1 MLVKLSGVFLVLFLS
16 GCVSLGGSDKTEEEK
31 QREAFID
38 KKINYYS
45 DKTVSSLDIPP
56 DLTTPSSQ
64 KAFKLSE
71 YVDNVQEDTI
81 SFNKNKAATQ
91 ENEESANILKT
102 PSNIK
107 VKKSGKRRWL
117 VVDKKP
123 DVVWDL
129 SKSFL
134 KSRGFSIKK
143 INKKIGLIETDF
155 LENHGEIPDE
165 SLGMIRSFISS
176 KLGAY
181 VLPTVD
187 KYRVRLEP
195 MNNGKKTALYLS
207 LSSMEEVVTNSGSKD
222 ENTIWQARPK
232 DQGLET
238 TMLYEFMVFLGGD
251 EVKAR
256 DQIVKAKEQEK
267 IAVSL
272 AQGVGGYA
280 KLVFKMNQ
288 YDTWSNMGWALDQ
301 LDIDIEDTDI
311 KEGSFYIKVVRTQDR
326 GILSRIFGDSAIK
339 QSIQILVREV
349 NSNTTEVYFNDISE
363 ENEKETADFSH
374 EFLGNIAKQF

>member
-16 GCVSLGGSDKTEEEK
+16 GCVSLGGNDKTEEEK

-71 YVDNVQEDTI
+71 YVDNIQEDTI
-81 SFNKNKAATQ
+81 SFNKKKAATL
-91 ENEESANILKT
+91 EEKESANILKI

-155 LENHGEIPDE
+155 LE
-165 SLGMIRSFISS
+165 
-176 KLGAY
+176 
-181 VLPTVD
+181 
-187 KYRVRLEP
+187 
-195 MNNGKKTALYLS
+195 
-207 LSSMEEVVTNSGSKD
+207 
-222 ENTIWQARPK
+222 
-232 DQGLET
+232 
-238 TMLYEFMVFLGGD
+238 
-251 EVKAR
+251 
-256 DQIVKAKEQEK
+256 
-267 IAVSL
+267 
-272 AQGVGGYA
+272 
-280 KLVFKMNQ
+280 
-288 YDTWSNMGWALDQ
+288 
-301 LDIDIEDTDI
+301 
-311 KEGSFYIKVVRTQDR
+311 
-326 GILSRIFGDSAIK
+326 
-339 QSIQILVREV
+339 
-349 NSNTTEVYFNDISE
+349 
-363 ENEKETADFSH
+363 
-374 EFLGNIAKQF
+374 

>member
-1 MLVKLSGVFLVLFLS
+1 MSF
-16 GCVSLGGSDKTEEEK
+16 GGDDKTEEEK
-31 QREAFID
+31 LREAFID

-45 DKTVSSLDIPP
+45 DKTVSSLEVPP

-64 KAFKLSE
+64 KAFKLSK
-71 YVDNVQEDTI
+71 YVNDVQEDTI
-81 SFNKNKAATQ
+81 SFNIKKASTQ
-91 ENEESANILKT
+91 EKEKSANILKT

-107 VKKSGKRRWL
+107 VIKSGKRRWL
-117 VVDKKP
+117 IVDKKP
-123 DVVWDL
+123 DIVWDL

-155 LENHGEIPDE
+155 LENYAEIPDE

-232 DQGLET
+232 DQDLET
-238 TMLYEFMVFLGGD
+238 TMLYEFMVYLGGD
-251 EVKAR
+251 KVKAR

-267 IAVSL
+267 ITVNL
-272 AQGVGGYA
+272 VQGVGGYA

-288 YDTWSNMGWALDQ
+288 YDTWSNIGWALDQ
-301 LDIDIEDTDI
+301 LDIEIEDTDI
-311 KEGSFYIKVVRTQDR
+311 KEGSFYIKVVRTQDK
-326 GILSRIFGDSAIK
+326 GIFSRIFGDSAIK
-339 QSIQILVREV
+339 KSFQILVRQTS
-349 NSNTTEVYFNDISE
+349 SNTTEVYFNDISE
-363 ENEKETADFSH
+363 ENEQATIDFSH

>member
-1 MLVKLSGVFLVLFLS
+1 MLVKLLGVFLVLFLS

-81 SFNKNKAATQ
+81 SFNKKKAAIQ
-91 ENEESANILKT
+91 EKEELANILKT

-117 VVDKKP
+117 IVDKKP

-129 SKSFL
+129 SKIFL
-134 KSRGFSIKK
+134 KSHGFSIKK

-155 LENHGEIPDE
+155 LENRAEIPDE

-232 DQGLET
+232 DQSLET

-251 EVKAR
+251 EAKAR

-280 KLVFKMNQ
+280 KLVFKMNR

-339 QSIQILVREV
+339 QSIQILVRELD
-349 NSNTTEVYFNDISE
+349 SNTTEVYFNDISE
-363 ENEKETADFSH
+363 ENEKKTADFSH

>member
-81 SFNKNKAATQ
+81 SFDKDKAATQ

-155 LENHGEIPDE
+155 LENHAEIPDE

-251 EVKAR
+251 EAKAR
-256 DQIVKAKEQEK
+256 DHIVKAKEQEK